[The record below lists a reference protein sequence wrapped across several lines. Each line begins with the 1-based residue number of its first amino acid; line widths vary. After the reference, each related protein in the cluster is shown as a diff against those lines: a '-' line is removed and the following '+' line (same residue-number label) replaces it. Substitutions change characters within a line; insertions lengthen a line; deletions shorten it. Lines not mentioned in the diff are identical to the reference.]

1 MHQVIKTP
9 AQVGEI
15 LRARRRSRRLSQAA
29 VAGKLGV
36 SQSRLSVLEADAAG
50 LTVERF
56 LVLAKLLG
64 LELVLRDDE
73 PPAKARW

>member
-1 MHQVIKTP
+1 M
-9 AQVGEI
+9 
-15 LRARRRSRRLSQAA
+15 
-29 VAGKLGV
+29 AGKLGV